1 MKIGSPPKGGFSYR
15 RSPERFQE
23 AVGLQLLWEAR
34 KFQEGTRIRRTKEI
48 SVVVTRVSIQG
59 IPKWTEKLMREK
71 RLKSRR
77 RDTPF
82 HVIET

>member
-15 RSPERFQE
+15 RIPERFKE

-34 KFQEGTRIRRTKEI
+34 KFQEGARTRGPKEI

-59 IPKWTEKLMREK
+59 IPKCIEKLMREK
-71 RLKSRR
+71 CLKSHR
-77 RDTPF
+77 RDAPF